1 MSELIIVTTTVPN
14 RAIAMEIA
22 QILVEEKYGAC
33 VQVLSNLT
41 STYMWEGKL
50 CIESEHLLL
59 IKTLSDRYG
68 DLETKLRSIHPYSEP
83 EIVAISAIATSSS
96 YLQWV
101 GIALL

>member
-1 MSELIIVTTTVPN
+1 MSELIIVITTVPN

-33 VQVLSNLT
+33 VQVLSDLT

-50 CIESEHLLL
+50 CMESEHLLL
-59 IKTLSDRYG
+59 IKTLSDRYA

-83 EIVAISAIATSSS
+83 EIVAVSAIATSSS
-96 YLQWV
+96 YLNWV
-101 GIALL
+101 ATALL